1 MKKIIALCTLCFFV
15 NLSAQEEVNPNPE
28 VEAVEQDLQP
38 VEMTEENT
46 EELPSAPVLDE
57 VPTDSELQEA
67 IETDVEAEMKK
78 EESDTEDK
86 WYDFSEQKER
96 MQTQRDSARALRQS
110 DRYKMNTIMDSKRFA
125 FGAFLEQ
132 TTKVT
137 EIDGD
142 PQVLLGGRFSV
153 VFNHHLNVGLAGYG
167 LVSPVEWVP
176 DESLPGDYLLFGYG
190 GLMIEPVFAPQNV
203 VHFSVPVLL
212 GAGGYG
218 TRDRD
223 FDTYDEGD
231 AFWVFEPGINMD
243 INIARFFVIGLG
255 GSFRFVSNGIQ
266 DNIDLEELSGPNAH
280 LSFKLGW
287 F

>member
-243 INIARFFVIGLG
+243 IKIASFFVIGLG